1 MRWLPVSVALLAL
14 AGCATRA
21 PREPVAAAPR
31 AAPVTLA
38 TPDVLTES
46 GRRRAADVVFTAM
59 AFLDTPYRY
68 GGNSAEQGFD
78 CSGFTRHVFAQTLA
92 VALPRRAEEQAA
104 ARALRGV
111 ERDALV
117 PGDLVFFNTLQR
129 AYSHVGIYVGDGRF
143 IHAPRSGS
151 AVRVED
157 MRSAYWAARFDGAR
171 RALTIEAEGS

>member
-1 MRWLPVSVALLAL
+1 MRSPALFALIAAAVL
-14 AGCATRA
+14 AGCATR
-21 PREPVAAAPR
+21 PSGEPVAAVRR
-31 AAPVTLA
+31 AALV
-38 TPDVLTES
+38 TPDVLGDH

-59 AFLDTPYRY
+59 SFLDTPYRY
-68 GGNSAEQGFD
+68 GGNTAEQGFD

-104 ARALRGV
+104 SGALRGV

-129 AYSHVGIYVGDGRF
+129 AYSHVGIYLGDGRF

-157 MRSAYWAARFDGAR
+157 MRVGYWAARFNGAR
-171 RALTIEAEGS
+171 RALTIEAEG